1 MSLTW
6 RFKTVVKREYTLKTV
21 WFLKYIPIVLLTTLS
36 YVQSVPYSKRTLFY
50 LSLRTVSTTQLPHSL
65 LYLSIS
71 LTHILRFVLECT
83 CIFSSQRHTFIS
95 QWWFSLCLLYAW
107 ICSHESCSGP
117 ACSFY
122 KTSCIFCI
130 QFSVRLSCSVCF
142 FVSLPTCHVT
152 SMHGAPRAL
161 SLSLKYTVN
170 TTL

>member
-65 LYLSIS
+65 LYLYIS

-107 ICSHESCSGP
+107 ICSHESCSGL

-142 FVSLPTCHVT
+142 LYRCQLAMSRPC
-152 SMHGAPRAL
+152 
-161 SLSLKYTVN
+161 TVHHEPC
-170 TTL
+170 L